1 MFLPSLFLFDR
12 IIIYNRILIS
22 SFFLIAKADE
32 MKDSETKMTPFCK
45 ADDCV
50 EAGITTGYCPRH
62 YQQVRR
68 HGMLTPER
76 EHGKR
81 DPNRVC
87 RVKGCEEPEIAK
99 GHCFR
104 HYQQVRRHGRLT
116 PERERLYKREGCS
129 VPGCEATHSGRG
141 YCKQHYMSKYYNL
154 VVEARKKEAKAL
166 LLK

>member
-68 HGMLTPER
+68 HG
-76 EHGKR
+76 
-81 DPNRVC
+81 
-87 RVKGCEEPEIAK
+87 
-99 GHCFR
+99 
-104 HYQQVRRHGRLT
+104 RLT